1 MDGRFLVKADDLV
14 TKSQKLRT
22 ALKLHIS
29 GVKMKKL
36 QLKRKYP
43 NATPEEI
50 QVLYAQW
57 VQNKMEQR

>member
-1 MDGRFLVKADDLV
+1 M

-22 ALKLHIS
+22 ALKVHIA

-36 QLKRKYP
+36 QLKRKNP

-50 QVLYAQW
+50 QVLYAKW
-57 VQNKMEQR
+57 VRSCNVAIAETVNT

>member
-1 MDGRFLVKADDLV
+1 MVFM

-22 ALKLHIS
+22 ALKLHIA

-43 NATPEEI
+43 NATPKEI
-50 QVLYAQW
+50 QVLYAKW
-57 VQNKMEQR
+57 VRSRNVVIAETANT